1 MMARFLRALARFE
14 DSWFGDL
21 LGAVSIFA
29 MFFGMLMIGDAMG
42 WN

>member
-1 MMARFLRALARFE
+1 MMARFRRALARFE

-29 MFFGMLMIGDAMG
+29 MLIGMLMLGAAMG
-42 WN
+42 